1 MNFKPNQIIDKR
13 YRITAKL
20 GDGSMGGVWKA
31 TGSQAN
37 DRVVAIKFP
46 LKYRDPEA
54 LKCFARQATA
64 MRGLAGDCDELLNIL
79 GVGSIAV
86 KGVGK
91 LPYYTM
97 QLQTGG
103 SMRKWKPAIEQD
115 GSPVLT
121 RESMAW
127 VSDVAKALDFLHQQE
142 VPVCHG
148 NVKPE
153 NILFDATG
161 AAKLADFGLIK
172 NANAIANTAAA
183 MAYMPPEILR
193 GGEFTPASDQFSF
206 AASIYGM
213 LAGKRPYEGESPS
226 ALADAF
232 SKGHESLQQSIGLAA
247 GASKALDH
255 ALGHDPEKRF
265 RSCTTFAKVFLLGLQ
280 SKEDLNKPAE
290 KPQPASNRGFGK
302 VALIGLG
309 VLVLVGLISGGLFF
323 SGALSPAPTE
333 LSSQQYKQS
342 VLPVVQQHA
351 ELGFAGAEM
360 ELAFRA
366 SKSGDDVAAVEW
378 YRKAADQGF
387 AEAQFNLGKMYSAGL
402 GVGRNKKEA
411 ENWYRKA
418 ADQGFADAQCSLGEM
433 LDASRSC
440 KFSQEAVE
448 WYRKAAE
455 QGLADAQFN
464 LGKMYASG
472 SGVSKNEKEAVHW
485 FRKSAEQG
493 LAEAQLGL
501 GAMYDEGFGVGRN
514 EKEAAKWYR
523 KSAEQGFAD
532 AQFSFGMTLYNGRGG
547 DQDHQEA
554 AKWFRK
560 AAEQGIAEAQ
570 HNLGVMYGEGLG
582 VGRNEKE
589 AAIWY
594 RKSAEQG
601 FADAQ
606 FSFGVTLYNGRGGD
620 QDHQEAAK
628 WFRKAAEQ
636 GIAEAQNNLGAMYG
650 EGLGVGKDQK
660 EAVKWYRKSAEQGF
674 ADAQFNLG
682 VMYEEGVGVGKDEK
696 EAVKWYR
703 KAADQ
708 GLADAQF
715 NLGLM
720 YEEGVGVGKDE
731 KEAVKWYRKAAD
743 QGLAEAQCNLGV
755 MYDDGLGVGKDKKEA
770 VNWYR
775 KSAEQGVAQAQFNLA
790 VMYENGL
797 GVGKDKKEAV
807 NWYRLAAKQGNKDA
821 KNALR
826 RLTK

>member
-493 LAEAQLGL
+493 
-501 GAMYDEGFGVGRN
+501 
-514 EKEAAKWYR
+514 
-523 KSAEQGFAD
+523 FAD
-532 AQFSFGMTLYNGRGG
+532 AQFSFGM
-547 DQDHQEA
+547 
-554 AKWFRK
+554 
-560 AAEQGIAEAQ
+560 
-570 HNLGVMYGEGLG
+570 
-582 VGRNEKE
+582 
-589 AAIWY
+589 
-594 RKSAEQG
+594 
-601 FADAQ
+601 
-606 FSFGVTLYNGRGGD
+606 TLYNGRGGD

-650 EGLGVGKDQK
+650 EGLGVGKDQKEAANWYRKAAEQGIAVAQFNLGAMYEQGVGVDKDEK

-708 GLADAQF
+708 GLAEAQF

-731 KEAVKWYRKAAD
+731 KEAVKWYRKASD

-807 NWYRLAAKQGNKDA
+807 NWYRLAAKQGNKNA

-826 RLTK
+826 QLTK

>member
-493 LAEAQLGL
+493 
-501 GAMYDEGFGVGRN
+501 
-514 EKEAAKWYR
+514 
-523 KSAEQGFAD
+523 FAD

-570 HNLGVMYGEGLG
+570 
-582 VGRNEKE
+582 
-589 AAIWY
+589 
-594 RKSAEQG
+594 
-601 FADAQ
+601 
-606 FSFGVTLYNGRGGD
+606 
-620 QDHQEAAK
+620 
-628 WFRKAAEQ
+628 
-636 GIAEAQNNLGAMYG
+636 NNLGAMCG
-650 EGLGVGKDQK
+650 EGLGVGKDQKEAANWYRKAAEQGIAVAQFNLGAMYEQGVGVDKDEK

-682 VMYEEGVGVGKDEK
+682 V
-696 EAVKWYR
+696 
-703 KAADQ
+703 
-708 GLADAQF
+708 
-715 NLGLM
+715 M

-807 NWYRLAAKQGNKDA
+807 NWYRLAAKQGDKDA

>member
-20 GDGSMGGVWKA
+20 GGGSMGGVWKA

-493 LAEAQLGL
+493 
-501 GAMYDEGFGVGRN
+501 
-514 EKEAAKWYR
+514 
-523 KSAEQGFAD
+523 FAD

-589 AAIWY
+589 AAIW
-594 RKSAEQG
+594 
-601 FADAQ
+601 
-606 FSFGVTLYNGRGGD
+606 
-620 QDHQEAAK
+620 
-628 WFRKAAEQ
+628 FRKAAEQ
-636 GIAEAQNNLGAMYG
+636 GIAEAQNNLGAMCG
-650 EGLGVGKDQK
+650 EGLGVGKDQKEAANWYRKAAEQGIAVAQFNLGAMYEQGVGVDKDEK

-682 VMYEEGVGVGKDEK
+682 V
-696 EAVKWYR
+696 
-703 KAADQ
+703 
-708 GLADAQF
+708 
-715 NLGLM
+715 M

>member
-1 MNFKPNQIIDKR
+1 
-13 YRITAKL
+13 
-20 GDGSMGGVWKA
+20 MGGVWKA

-493 LAEAQLGL
+493 
-501 GAMYDEGFGVGRN
+501 
-514 EKEAAKWYR
+514 
-523 KSAEQGFAD
+523 FAD

-570 HNLGVMYGEGLG
+570 
-582 VGRNEKE
+582 
-589 AAIWY
+589 
-594 RKSAEQG
+594 
-601 FADAQ
+601 
-606 FSFGVTLYNGRGGD
+606 
-620 QDHQEAAK
+620 
-628 WFRKAAEQ
+628 
-636 GIAEAQNNLGAMYG
+636 NNLGAMCG
-650 EGLGVGKDQK
+650 EGLGVGKDQKEAANWYRKAAEQGIAVAQFNLGAMYEQGVGVDKDEK

-682 VMYEEGVGVGKDEK
+682 V
-696 EAVKWYR
+696 
-703 KAADQ
+703 
-708 GLADAQF
+708 
-715 NLGLM
+715 M

-807 NWYRLAAKQGNKDA
+807 NWYRLAAKQGNKNA

-826 RLTK
+826 QLTK

>member
-280 SKEDLNKPAE
+280 RKEDLNKPAE

-464 LGKMYASG
+464 LGKMYAFG

-485 FRKSAEQG
+485 F
-493 LAEAQLGL
+493 
-501 GAMYDEGFGVGRN
+501 
-514 EKEAAKWYR
+514 R

-570 HNLGVMYGEGLG
+570 
-582 VGRNEKE
+582 
-589 AAIWY
+589 
-594 RKSAEQG
+594 
-601 FADAQ
+601 
-606 FSFGVTLYNGRGGD
+606 
-620 QDHQEAAK
+620 
-628 WFRKAAEQ
+628 
-636 GIAEAQNNLGAMYG
+636 NNLGAMCG
-650 EGLGVGKDQK
+650 EGLGVGKDQKEAANWYRKAAEQGIAVAQFNLGAMYEQGVGVDKDEK

-682 VMYEEGVGVGKDEK
+682 V
-696 EAVKWYR
+696 
-703 KAADQ
+703 
-708 GLADAQF
+708 
-715 NLGLM
+715 M

-775 KSAEQGVAQAQFNLA
+775 
-790 VMYENGL
+790 
-797 GVGKDKKEAV
+797 
-807 NWYRLAAKQGNKDA
+807 LAAKQGNKDA

-826 RLTK
+826 QLTK

>member
-493 LAEAQLGL
+493 
-501 GAMYDEGFGVGRN
+501 
-514 EKEAAKWYR
+514 
-523 KSAEQGFAD
+523 FAD
-532 AQFSFGMTLYNGRGG
+532 AQFSFGM
-547 DQDHQEA
+547 
-554 AKWFRK
+554 
-560 AAEQGIAEAQ
+560 
-570 HNLGVMYGEGLG
+570 
-582 VGRNEKE
+582 
-589 AAIWY
+589 
-594 RKSAEQG
+594 
-601 FADAQ
+601 
-606 FSFGVTLYNGRGGD
+606 TLYNGRGGD

-660 EAVKWYRKSAEQGF
+660 EAANWYRKAAEQGIAVAQFNLGAMYEQGVGVDKDEKEAVKWYRKSAEQGF

-682 VMYEEGVGVGKDEK
+682 V
-696 EAVKWYR
+696 
-703 KAADQ
+703 
-708 GLADAQF
+708 
-715 NLGLM
+715 M

>member
-280 SKEDLNKPAE
+280 RKEDLNKPAE

-493 LAEAQLGL
+493 
-501 GAMYDEGFGVGRN
+501 
-514 EKEAAKWYR
+514 
-523 KSAEQGFAD
+523 FAD
-532 AQFSFGMTLYNGRGG
+532 AQFSFGM
-547 DQDHQEA
+547 
-554 AKWFRK
+554 
-560 AAEQGIAEAQ
+560 
-570 HNLGVMYGEGLG
+570 
-582 VGRNEKE
+582 
-589 AAIWY
+589 
-594 RKSAEQG
+594 
-601 FADAQ
+601 
-606 FSFGVTLYNGRGGD
+606 TLYNGRGGD

-660 EAVKWYRKSAEQGF
+660 EAANWYRKAAEQGIAVAQFNLGAMYEQGVGVDKDEKEAVKWYRKSAEQGF

-682 VMYEEGVGVGKDEK
+682 V
-696 EAVKWYR
+696 
-703 KAADQ
+703 
-708 GLADAQF
+708 
-715 NLGLM
+715 M

-775 KSAEQGVAQAQFNLA
+775 KSAEQGVVQAQFNLA

>member
-493 LAEAQLGL
+493 
-501 GAMYDEGFGVGRN
+501 
-514 EKEAAKWYR
+514 
-523 KSAEQGFAD
+523 FAD
-532 AQFSFGMTLYNGRGG
+532 AQFSFGM
-547 DQDHQEA
+547 
-554 AKWFRK
+554 
-560 AAEQGIAEAQ
+560 
-570 HNLGVMYGEGLG
+570 
-582 VGRNEKE
+582 
-589 AAIWY
+589 
-594 RKSAEQG
+594 
-601 FADAQ
+601 
-606 FSFGVTLYNGRGGD
+606 TLYNGRGGD

-660 EAVKWYRKSAEQGF
+660 EAANWYRKAAEQGIAVAQFNLGAMYEQGVGVDKDEKEAVKWYRKSAEQGF

-682 VMYEEGVGVGKDEK
+682 V
-696 EAVKWYR
+696 
-703 KAADQ
+703 
-708 GLADAQF
+708 
-715 NLGLM
+715 M

-826 RLTK
+826 QLTK

>member
-501 GAMYDEGFGVGRN
+501 GAMYVKGIGVGKDEKEAVTWFRRAAEQGLAEAQLCLGAMYDEGFGVGRN
-514 EKEAAKWYR
+514 EKEAAIWYR

-570 HNLGVMYGEGLG
+570 
-582 VGRNEKE
+582 
-589 AAIWY
+589 
-594 RKSAEQG
+594 
-601 FADAQ
+601 
-606 FSFGVTLYNGRGGD
+606 
-620 QDHQEAAK
+620 
-628 WFRKAAEQ
+628 
-636 GIAEAQNNLGAMYG
+636 NNLGAMCG
-650 EGLGVGKDQK
+650 EGLGVGKDQKEAANWYRKAAEQGIAVAQFNLGAMYEQGVGVDKDEK

-703 KAADQ
+703 KAS
-708 GLADAQF
+708 
-715 NLGLM
+715 
-720 YEEGVGVGKDE
+720 
-731 KEAVKWYRKAAD
+731 D

-807 NWYRLAAKQGNKDA
+807 NWYRLAAKQGNKNA

-826 RLTK
+826 QLTK

>member
-493 LAEAQLGL
+493 
-501 GAMYDEGFGVGRN
+501 
-514 EKEAAKWYR
+514 
-523 KSAEQGFAD
+523 FAD
-532 AQFSFGMTLYNGRGG
+532 AQLGFGM
-547 DQDHQEA
+547 
-554 AKWFRK
+554 
-560 AAEQGIAEAQ
+560 
-570 HNLGVMYGEGLG
+570 
-582 VGRNEKE
+582 
-589 AAIWY
+589 
-594 RKSAEQG
+594 
-601 FADAQ
+601 
-606 FSFGVTLYNGRGGD
+606 TLYNGRGGD

-660 EAVKWYRKSAEQGF
+660 EAANWYRKAAEQGIAVAQFNLGAMYEQGVGVDKDEKEAVKWYRKSAEQGF

-682 VMYEEGVGVGKDEK
+682 V
-696 EAVKWYR
+696 
-703 KAADQ
+703 
-708 GLADAQF
+708 
-715 NLGLM
+715 M

-826 RLTK
+826 QLTK

>member
-493 LAEAQLGL
+493 
-501 GAMYDEGFGVGRN
+501 
-514 EKEAAKWYR
+514 
-523 KSAEQGFAD
+523 FAD

-589 AAIWY
+589 AAIW
-594 RKSAEQG
+594 
-601 FADAQ
+601 
-606 FSFGVTLYNGRGGD
+606 
-620 QDHQEAAK
+620 
-628 WFRKAAEQ
+628 FRKAAEQ

-650 EGLGVGKDQK
+650 EGLGVGKDQKEAANWYRKAAEQGIAVAQFNLGAMYEQGVGVDKDEK

-703 KAADQ
+703 KAS
-708 GLADAQF
+708 
-715 NLGLM
+715 
-720 YEEGVGVGKDE
+720 
-731 KEAVKWYRKAAD
+731 D

-807 NWYRLAAKQGNKDA
+807 NWYRLAAKQGNKNA

-826 RLTK
+826 QLTK